1 MLVLRLTNSDDFN
14 PAVPADRR
22 APAVAAA
29 AFERLTG
36 QPLETVGR
44 VIWPSAELPDIV
56 EAWLAK
62 YRPELVLFRVS
73 SYWCTYESVPI
84 RLRRR
89 FGRAGAMAVRAAER
103 AGESPRL
110 PSTLPFRIGRTLAT
124 RVIGGDPHFTPEQVI
139 ELTGGVLRRVL
150 AGETVPTLV
159 RGPVTAYNAG
169 GDARGA
175 ARAARRIHALD
186 SGLEALCGRLH
197 VPYASQVGEG
207 GVPGNRTYF
216 GADRI
221 HRSVQ
226 GHYET
231 GAAEGVA
238 MARVWLAARAGDGLA
253 APVSR

>member
-14 PAVPADRR
+14 PAVPPDNR

-29 AFERLTG
+29 AFERVTG

-44 VIWPSAELPDIV
+44 IIWPSAELPDIV
-56 EAWLAK
+56 EAWLVK
-62 YRPELVLFRVS
+62 YRPEIILFRTS

-89 FGRAGAMAVRAAER
+89 YGRAGAMAVRAAER

-110 PSTLPFRIGRTLAT
+110 PSTLPFRMGRTLAT
-124 RVIGGDPHFTPEQVI
+124 RVIGGDPHFTPEQVV
-139 ELTGGVLRRVL
+139 EVTGAVLRRTL
-150 AGETVPTLV
+150 ADETITTLV

-169 GDARGA
+169 GGARGA
-175 ARAARRIHALD
+175 ARAARRIQALD
-186 SGLEALCGRLH
+186 SGLEELCGRLH

-226 GHYET
+226 GHFET
-231 GAAEGVA
+231 GTAEGMA
-238 MARVWLAARAGDGLA
+238 MARMWLAAHTGDGLA
-253 APVSR
+253 AAVSG